1 MGWNG
6 YGVCSN
12 LASSGEPPPLLHKTT
27 LTTGGTPS
35 QWPPEYCYYVYIYN
49 LVQVISLCT
58 CCMCVCMYVRMVCIQ
73 QWMMTLAHDAE
84 QSEWLCT
91 AERPSGRSYLFFEEF
106 KLQVAGAQLQQVT
119 AEASSQFH
127 VTLVTLRT
135 S

>member
-1 MGWNG
+1 MATGI
-6 YGVCSN
+6 
-12 LASSGEPPPLLHKTT
+12 LLLCLHLQLST
-27 LTTGGTPS
+27 S
-35 QWPPEYCYYVYIYN
+35 HF
-49 LVQVISLCT
+49 LVHMLY
-58 CCMCVCMYVRMVCIQ
+58 VCMYVRMVCIQ